1 MRSVEGTSV
10 VQGTDPSLIEVARW
24 RARFE
29 VSRGLVHGQEPEQV
43 RRDVLERFRDE
54 LIAESFGDY
63 ADEVLMAAL
72 QREIDDMLDED
83 RSWS

>member
-1 MRSVEGTSV
+1 MRSVLSSTVS
-10 VQGTDPSLIEVARW
+10 QGTDPALIEVARW

-29 VSRGLVHGQEPEQV
+29 VGRGLTLGLEPEEV

-63 ADEVLMAAL
+63 SDEILMAAL
-72 QREIDDMLDED
+72 QREIDDMLDGD
-83 RSWS
+83 A

>member
-1 MRSVEGTSV
+1 MRSINGLGLA
-10 VQGTDPSLIEVARW
+10 QGTDPDLIEVARW

-29 VSRGLVHGQEPEQV
+29 VGRGLTHGQGPDEV
-43 RRDVLERFRDE
+43 RRDVLERFRED

-72 QREIDDMLDED
+72 QREIDDMLAVDQG
-83 RSWS
+83 